1 MRGRR
6 KREKRNNDI
15 IKKVKMPILNDI
27 IDWVVNKPSFWQVAV
42 DRLIR
47 NNELTETDISELKG
61 ICKVDFGLSDF
72 EFDAVDFEDL
82 RDFAD
87 NSANDD
93 NIILTKI
100 TNIDNINALSKLSEL
115 EFAPSGLTIVYGDN
129 GSGKSSYVSILKH
142 SCNTRGQKPRIND
155 NLFDPACAG
164 NDKKADIE
172 YTSDGINFTTVN
184 LINET
189 LSENTLKKIDVFDTF
204 SANHYIEGEDEIAFI
219 PQGLSIME
227 KLAEAVKNVEV
238 QLTLELSNPS
248 MQKFDYELLEVLE
261 GTTAKLFLDNL
272 NLNSTLDE
280 LRAESIWNS
289 TKNARIEALEKEIDK
304 LKATDPKKSLKSNE
318 EKIKRFEILISKFQN
333 LENNLTGQALNNL
346 KQILN
351 NFCTAKKALEESS
364 NTAFSDL
371 PIQGVGNNA
380 WKILWE
386 SARKFYSES
395 TQTESF
401 PNVSDNSSCPLC
413 LQDLEEQARERF
425 TKFEDFVKND
435 IQKTFDETKEKY
447 ELAIESLNSLVFN
460 FEEQIPISSELN
472 ELIENYSEKQVEYLT
487 VLSQQKEYIVGLFN
501 SMKTIENINTV
512 EVDSTT
518 KILIQDLN
526 KSLSGIN
533 EKLKVQSIDEDL
545 KPLLKELHQLNGE
558 KKIYEHK
565 PKLGR
570 EIYRQKKVGLL
581 NQCISKCNTRT
592 ITTLSNELTTRYINQ
607 NLKQNFKDELKK
619 LGFKNIKIE
628 PETKGQRGKQYHF
641 LRLDED
647 NSNNIA
653 LKDILS
659 EGEHRC
665 ISLATFFSELSI
677 SEHKS
682 SIIFDDP
689 VSSLDHKWRNKISKR
704 ITEEALERQVIV
716 FTHDITFLLMIQEH
730 SESLNCDLDIKS
742 LTRKKKETGLIANN
756 PPWDALP
763 VGKRVRF
770 LKSEYQQLE
779 KIERTETEEVYKERA
794 KVLYGKL
801 RESWERFIEEVFLN
815 GVIQRFGRAIQTKR
829 LSKITDLTDD
839 DYKLVDANMSKC
851 STYFTGHDT
860 AGTLIEEMPDSD
872 EFFADLKI
880 LEDYIKEI
888 DKRRKK

>member
-1 MRGRR
+1 
-6 KREKRNNDI
+6 
-15 IKKVKMPILNDI
+15 MPILKDI
-27 IDWVVNKPSFWQVAV
+27 IDWVENKPSFWQVAI

-47 NNELTETDISELKG
+47 NNELTNTDVSELKE
-61 ICKVDFGLSDF
+61 ICKVDFKLSEF
-72 EFDAVDFEDL
+72 EFDAVDFDDL

-87 NSANDD
+87 NSANDG
-93 NIILTKI
+93 NIILSKI
-100 TNIDNINALSKLSEL
+100 KNIDNINALSKSSEL
-115 EFAPSGLTIVYGDN
+115 EFAPTGLTIVYGDN

-142 SCNTRGQKPRIND
+142 SCKTRGQKPRIND
-155 NLFDPACAG
+155 NLFDPACVG

-189 LSENTLKKIDVFDTF
+189 VSENTLKKIDVFDTF

-219 PQGLSIME
+219 PQGLSIVE
-227 KLAEAVKNVEV
+227 KLAEAVKNVEA
-238 QLTLELSNPS
+238 QLSLELSNPS
-248 MQKFDYELLEVLE
+248 MRKFDYELLEIPE
-261 GTTAKLFLDNL
+261 GTTAKLFLDKL

-289 TKNARIEALEKEIDK
+289 TKNARIEAVEKEIDK

-318 EKIKRFEILISKFQN
+318 EKIKRFEILANKFQN
-333 LENNLTGQALNNL
+333 LENNLIGQALNNL
-346 KQILN
+346 KDILN
-351 NFCTAKKALEESS
+351 NFCVSKEALRESS

-386 SARKFYSES
+386 SARKFYNES

-401 PNVSDNSSCPLC
+401 PNVSDGSSCPLC
-413 LQDLEEQARERF
+413 LQHLEDEARERF

-435 IQKTFDETKEKY
+435 IQKSFDEAKEKY
-447 ELAIESLNSLVFN
+447 ESAIENLNRLEFN
-460 FEEQIPISSELN
+460 FEEQNPISLELN
-472 ELIENYSEKQVEYLT
+472 ELIENYSEKQAEYLN
-487 VLSQQKEYIVGLFN
+487 VLSEQKEYIVGLFN
-501 SMKTIENINTV
+501 SMKTIENINTI
-512 EVDSTT
+512 EVGSTP
-518 KILIQDLN
+518 KSLIQELN
-526 KSLSGIN
+526 KSLAEMN

-545 KPLLKELHQLNGE
+545 KPLLKELNQLNGE

-565 PKLGR
+565 PKLAR

-581 NQCISKCNTRT
+581 NQCVNKCNTRT

-607 NLKQNFKDELKK
+607 NLKQNFKTELNK

-628 PETKGQRGKQYHF
+628 TETKGQKGKQYHY
-641 LRLDED
+641 LRLDEG

-665 ISLATFFSELSI
+665 ISLATFLSELSI

-682 SIIFDDP
+682 AIIFDDP

-716 FTHDITFLLMIQEH
+716 FTHDISFLLMIQEH
-730 SESLNCDLDIKS
+730 SESLNCGLDIKS
-742 LTRKKKETGLIANN
+742 LTRKKTETGLIASN

-763 VGKRVRF
+763 VGKRIGL
-770 LKSEYQQLE
+770 LKSAYQQLE

-801 RESWERFIEEVFLN
+801 RETWERFIEEVFLN
-815 GVIQRFGRAIQTKR
+815 GAIQRFSRAIQTQR
-829 LSKITDLTDD
+829 LSKVIDLTDD

-872 EFFADLKI
+872 EFLADLKV
-880 LEDYIKEI
+880 LEDYIKDI
-888 DKRRKK
+888 RKRRQ

>member
-1 MRGRR
+1 MA
-6 KREKRNNDI
+6 
-15 IKKVKMPILNDI
+15 ILNDI
-27 IDWVVNKPSFWQVAV
+27 IDWVANKPSFWQVAV

-47 NNELTETDISELKG
+47 NNQLSETDISELKE
-61 ICKVDFGLSDF
+61 ICKVDFELSEV
-72 EFDAVDFEDL
+72 EFDAVDLDDL
-82 RDFAD
+82 RNFAD

-93 NIILTKI
+93 NIILAKI
-100 TNIDNINALSKLSEL
+100 TNIDNINALSKSSEL

-142 SCNTRGQKPRIND
+142 SCNTRGLKPKINA
-155 NLFDPACAG
+155 NLYDPTSAG
-164 NDKKADIE
+164 NDKKADVE

-189 LSENTLKKIDVFDTF
+189 VSENTLKKIDVFDTF

-219 PQGLSIME
+219 PQGLSIVE
-227 KLAEAVKNVEV
+227 KLAEALKNVEA
-238 QLTLELSNPS
+238 QLNLEFSNPS
-248 MQKFDYELLEVLE
+248 MQKFDYGLLEVPE

-272 NLNSTLDE
+272 NTNSTLDE
-280 LRAESIWNS
+280 LRAESKWNA
-289 TKNARIEALEKEIDK
+289 TKNERIETLVKEIDK
-304 LKATDPKKSLKSNE
+304 LKATDPKKNLKSNE
-318 EKIKRFEILISKFQN
+318 EKIKRFEILVNKLQN
-333 LENNLTGQALNNL
+333 LENNLTGEALNNL

-351 NFCTAKKALEESS
+351 DFCTAKKALEESS

-386 SARKFYSES
+386 SARKFYNES

-401 PNVSDNSSCPLC
+401 PNVSDDSSCPLC

-425 TKFEDFVKND
+425 AKFEDFVKND
-435 IQKTFDETKEKY
+435 IQKTFDEAKEKY
-447 ELAIESLNSLVFN
+447 DLAIESLNRLDFN
-460 FEEQIPISSELN
+460 FEEQTPISLELN

-487 VLSQQKEYIVGLFN
+487 LLSQQKEYIVGLFN
-501 SMKTIENINTV
+501 SMKTIENINTI
-512 EVDSTT
+512 EVDSSP
-518 KILIQDLN
+518 KSLIQELIN
-526 KSLSGIN
+526 SLSELN

-545 KPLLKELHQLNGE
+545 KPLVKELNQLIGV

-570 EIYRQKKVGLL
+570 EIYRQKKVALL

-592 ITTLSNELTTRYINQ
+592 ITTLSNELTTRFVNQ
-607 NLKQNFKDELKK
+607 NLKQNFKEELSK

-628 PETKGQRGKQYHF
+628 TETKGQRGKQYHY
-641 LRLDED
+641 LRLDEN
-647 NSNNIA
+647 NSNNVA

-665 ISLATFFSELSI
+665 ISLATFLSELSI

-682 SIIFDDP
+682 AIIFDDP

-730 SESLNCDLDIKS
+730 SESLNCDLVIKS
-742 LTRKKKETGLIANN
+742 LTRKPKETGIVATN
-756 PPWDALP
+756 PPWDALS
-763 VGKRVRF
+763 VGKRIGI
-770 LKSEYQQLE
+770 LKSAHQQLA
-779 KIERTETEEVYKERA
+779 KIEKTETEEVYKERA
-794 KVLYGKL
+794 KDLYGKL
-801 RESWERFIEEVFLN
+801 RETWERFIEEVFLN
-815 GVIQRFGRAIQTKR
+815 GAIQRFGRAIQTKR
-829 LSKITDLTDD
+829 LSKITDLTDE
-839 DYKLVDANMSKC
+839 DYNLVDTNMSKC

-872 EFFADLKI
+872 EFLADLKV
-880 LEDYIKEI
+880 LEDYKQEI
-888 DKRRKK
+888 EKRRRK

>member
-1 MRGRR
+1 
-6 KREKRNNDI
+6 
-15 IKKVKMPILNDI
+15 MPILNDI

-47 NNELTETDISELKG
+47 NNELTETDISELKE
-61 ICKVDFGLSDF
+61 ICKVDLGLSDF
-72 EFDAVDFEDL
+72 EFDAVDFDDL

-93 NIILTKI
+93 NIILSKI
-100 TNIDNINALSKLSEL
+100 TNIDNINALSRSSEL

-142 SCNTRGQKPRIND
+142 SCNTRGQKPRINA
-155 NLFDPACAG
+155 NLFDPTCSA

-189 LSENTLKKIDVFDTF
+189 VSENTLKKIDVFDTF

-219 PQGLSIME
+219 PQGLSIVE
-227 KLAEAVKNVEV
+227 KLAEAVKNVEA
-238 QLTLELSNPS
+238 QLTLELSSPS
-248 MQKFDYELLEVLE
+248 MQKFDYRLLEVPE

-272 NLNSTLDE
+272 NANSTLDE
-280 LRAESIWNS
+280 LRAESKWNA
-289 TKNARIEALEKEIDK
+289 TKNERIETLVKEIDK
-304 LKATDPKKSLKSNE
+304 LKATDPKKSLKSND
-318 EKIKRFEILISKFQN
+318 EKIKRFEILINKYQN
-333 LENNLTGQALNNL
+333 LENNLTGQTLNNL

-351 NFCTAKKALEESS
+351 DFCTAKKALEESS
-364 NTAFSDL
+364 NSAFSDL

-386 SARKFYSES
+386 SARKFYNES

-401 PNVSDNSSCPLC
+401 PNVSENSNCPLC

-435 IQKTFDETKEKY
+435 IQKTFDEAKEKY
-447 ELAIESLNSLVFN
+447 DLAIESFNRLDFN
-460 FEEQIPISSELN
+460 FEEQAPISLELN
-472 ELIENYSEKQVEYLT
+472 ELVEDYTEKQVEYLNR
-487 VLSQQKEYIVGLFN
+487 LSEQKEYIVDLFN
-501 SMKTIENINTV
+501 KKKSIENINTI
-512 EVDSTT
+512 EIDSTP
-518 KILIQDLN
+518 KILIQELIN
-526 KSLSGIN
+526 SLSELN

-545 KPLLKELHQLNGE
+545 KPLLKELNQLNGE

-570 EIYRQKKVGLL
+570 EIYRQKKVSLL
-581 NQCISKCNTRT
+581 NQCVSKCNTRA
-592 ITTLSNELTTRYINQ
+592 ITTLSNELTTRYVNQ
-607 NLKQNFKDELKK
+607 NLKQNFKEELNK

-628 PETKGQRGKQYHF
+628 TETKGQRGKQYHY
-641 LRLDED
+641 LRLDEN
-647 NSNNIA
+647 NSNNVA

-665 ISLATFFSELSI
+665 ISLATFLSELSI

-682 SIIFDDP
+682 AIIFDDP

-730 SESLNCDLDIKS
+730 TESLNCDLDIKS
-742 LTRKKKETGLIANN
+742 LTRKKKETGIIADN
-756 PPWDALP
+756 PPWDTLP
-763 VGKRVRF
+763 VKKRVGF
-770 LKSEYQQLE
+770 LKSAHQQLE
-779 KIERTETEEVYKERA
+779 KIEKTETEEVYKERA

-801 RESWERFIEEVFLN
+801 RETWERFIEEVFLN
-815 GVIQRFGRAIQTKR
+815 GAIQRFGRAIQTKR

-860 AGTLIEEMPDSD
+860 AGALIEEMPDSND
-872 EFFADLKI
+872 FLADLKV
-880 LEDYIKEI
+880 LEKYIDDI
-888 DKRRKK
+888 RKRRQ